1 MFIKIKKN
9 LGIYMEHNGLEKQRL
24 VPVTSNFLL
33 NLEHVAEASFYTIK
47 ETKVRY
53 DLEGH
58 EFDVPVN
65 TRVLHVQ
72 MTYLYST
79 RKEMIHGNKG
89 RLVERQYYKLYFFPE
104 NVEPYEELRGIIEEQ
119 VANL

>member
-9 LGIYMEHNGLEKQRL
+9 QGIFMEHNGLEKRRL

-33 NLEHVAEASFYTIK
+33 NADHIAEASFYTIK
-47 ETKVRY
+47 ELKVRF

-58 EFDVPVN
+58 EFELPVN
-65 TRVLHVQ
+65 TRVVHVQ
-72 MTYLYST
+72 MTYLYASHND
-79 RKEMIHGNKG
+79 RAKSQDQV
-89 RLVERQYYKLYFFPE
+89 VERQYYKLFFFPE
-104 NVEPYEELRGIIEEQ
+104 NVEPYEEIRGVIESQ

>member
-1 MFIKIKKN
+1 MFLKIKKN
-9 LGIYMEHNGLEKQRL
+9 LDIHMEHNGLEKQRL

-33 NLEHVAEASFYTIK
+33 NIDHIAELSFYTIK
-47 ETKVRY
+47 ERRIRY

-58 EFDVPVN
+58 EFELPIN
-65 TRVLHVQ
+65 TRVIHMQ

-89 RLVERQYYKLYFFPE
+89 RLVERQYYKLYLFPE
-104 NVEPYEELRGIIEEQ
+104 NVEPYEELRGLIEQQ
-119 VANL
+119 VGNL

>member
-1 MFIKIKKN
+1 MLIKIKKN

-33 NLEHVAEASFYTIK
+33 NFDHIAEVSFYTLRERK
-47 ETKVRY
+47 TRY

-58 EFDVPVN
+58 EFELPIN
-65 TRVLHVQ
+65 TRVIHLQ
-72 MTYLYST
+72 MAYLYAT
-79 RKEMIHGNKG
+79 RKETIHGNKG

-104 NVEPYEELRGIIEEQ
+104 NVEPYEELRGLIEQQ